1 MERRL
6 DRVEC
11 KVTRYANVTEN
22 VEPLVEVL
30 ERLGRGVLSFTLYFQ
45 VNISGNRF
53 FIRGQ
58 QCKTLMI
65 DIHSAIHIVK

>member
-1 MERRL
+1 MIISKIRRVLDVERRL

-30 ERLGRGVLSFTLYFQ
+30 ERLGGGVLTFSSYFT

-53 FIRGQ
+53 FI
-58 QCKTLMI
+58 
-65 DIHSAIHIVK
+65 